1 MEQPVRSTPWVRVEN
16 WISIAIL
23 AAMAA
28 LPMMEVASR
37 ELLGRSISGTIPL
50 VQHLTLW
57 IALAGAALASRSE
70 RHLALSTPSFL
81 PERFREPIKVA
92 TSALATGVTACL
104 FFASWDLLQIEREAG

>member
-1 MEQPVRSTPWVRVEN
+1 MEQPVRSTLWVRVEN

-28 LPMMEVASR
+28 LPMMEVVSR

-70 RHLALSTPSFL
+70 RHLALSTPSL
-81 PERFREPIKVA
+81 PSR
-92 TSALATGVTACL
+92 ALSGAHQGGYIGPRDRCDRLPVL
-104 FFASWDLLQIEREAG
+104 R